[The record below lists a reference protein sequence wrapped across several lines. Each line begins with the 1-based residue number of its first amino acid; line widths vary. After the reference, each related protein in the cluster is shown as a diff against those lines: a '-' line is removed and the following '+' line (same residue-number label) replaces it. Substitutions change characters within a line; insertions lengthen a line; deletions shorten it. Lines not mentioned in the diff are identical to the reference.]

1 MYKKFKG
8 FIKEGKEE
16 EFLIKKI
23 DEKKLPAH
31 IAIIMDGNGRW
42 AKQKNLKRVDGHKRG
57 AESARL
63 ILECSARIG
72 IKHLTLFA
80 FSTENWKRP
89 IKEVN
94 ALMDM
99 LYNNLVLERK
109 LLEDNKIKFKVLG
122 DIKRLPEKLRKK
134 LIETEEFSKNY
145 SNMQI
150 NIALNYGSRMEM
162 IQAIKR
168 IVDSS
173 ISSSSINEKLF
184 EKYLYT
190 YKIPDPD
197 LLIRTSGELRISN
210 FLLYQIAYSELYF
223 TETLW
228 PDFGIKEFLEAI
240 IDFQKRKRRL
250 GGI

>member
-1 MYKKFKG
+1 MFNKVKG
-8 FIKEGKEE
+8 FMKEGSEE
-16 EFLIKKI
+16 EFLIEKI

-42 AKQKNLKRVDGHKRG
+42 AEQRNLNRVDGHKRG
-57 AESARL
+57 ADAARL
-63 ILECSARIG
+63 ITECSARIG
-72 IKHLTLFA
+72 IKHLTFFA

-89 IKEVN
+89 IREVN

-99 LYNNLVLERK
+99 LYNNLVLEKK
-109 LLEDNKIKFKVLG
+109 LLEDNKIKFNVLG
-122 DIKRLPEKLRKK
+122 DIKRLPKK
-134 LIETEEFSKNY
+134 LKKKLMETEEFSRDY

-150 NIALNYGSRMEM
+150 NIALNYGSRMEI

-168 IVDSS
+168 IVDSN
-173 ISSSSINEKLF
+173 ISSSRINEKLF

-223 TETLW
+223 TEVFW
-228 PDFGIKEFLEAI
+228 PDFGIKEFFKAI
-240 IDFQKRKRRL
+240 IEFQSRKRRL
-250 GGI
+250 GGL

>member
-1 MYKKFKG
+1 MYDKFKG
-8 FIKEGKEE
+8 FIKEASEE

-23 DEKKLPAH
+23 DKKKLPAH

-42 AKQKNLKRVDGHKRG
+42 AKQENLKRVDGHKRG
-57 AESARL
+57 ADAARV
-63 ILECSARIG
+63 ISECASRIG
-72 IKHLTLFA
+72 IKYLTLFA

-99 LYNNLVLERK
+99 LYNKLVLEKK

-122 DIKRLPEKLRKK
+122 DIKRLPKK
-134 LIETEEFSKNY
+134 LKKKLMETEEFSKNY

-150 NIALNYGSRMEM
+150 NIALNYGSRMEI
-162 IQAIKR
+162 IQAVKR
-168 IVDSS
+168 ILDSN

-228 PDFGIKEFLEAI
+228 PDFGIKEFFEAI

>member
-1 MYKKFKG
+1 MYNKFKG

-16 EFLIKKI
+16 ELLIEKI

-42 AKQKNLKRVDGHKRG
+42 AKQKNLNRIDGHKRG
-57 AESARL
+57 ADAARL
-63 ILECSARIG
+63 ITECSSRIG
-72 IKHLTLFA
+72 IKHLTFFA

-89 IKEVN
+89 IREVN

-99 LYNNLVLERK
+99 LYNNLVLEK
-109 LLEDNKIKFKVLG
+109 NLLEDNKIKFKVLG
-122 DIKRLPEKLRKK
+122 DIKRLPKK
-134 LIETEEFSKNY
+134 LKKKLMETEEFSRNY

-150 NIALNYGSRMEM
+150 NIALNYGSRMEI

-168 IVDSS
+168 IVDSN
-173 ISSSSINEKLF
+173 ISSSRVNKKLF

-223 TETLW
+223 TEVFW
-228 PDFGIKEFLEAI
+228 PDFGIREFFKSI
-240 IDFQKRKRRL
+240 IEFQSRKRRL
-250 GGI
+250 GGL

>member
-1 MYKKFKG
+1 MYNKFKD
-8 FIKEGKEE
+8 FIKEGSEE

-23 DEKKLPAH
+23 DEKKLPTH

-42 AKQKNLKRVDGHKRG
+42 AKQKNLKRIDGHKRG

-63 ILECSARIG
+63 ISECSSRLG
-72 IKHLTLFA
+72 IKYLTLFA

-94 ALMDM
+94 SLMRM
-99 LYNNLVLERK
+99 LYDNLVLEKK
-109 LLEDNKIKFKVLG
+109 LLKDNEIKFKVLG
-122 DIKRLPEKLRKK
+122 DIKRLPKKLKEKLM
-134 LIETEEFSKNY
+134 ETEEFSKDY

-150 NIALNYGSRMEM
+150 NIALNYGSRMEI
-162 IQAIKR
+162 IQAIKK
-168 IVDSS
+168 IVDLN

-223 TETLW
+223 TEVFW
-228 PDFGIKEFLEAI
+228 PDFGIKEFFKVI
-240 IDFQKRKRRL
+240 IGFQSRKRRL
-250 GGI
+250 GGL